1 MTDKKIKY
9 GFWLPPEV
17 NEQIDRHIPMDCC
30 SANRSEFVENA
41 ILFYVAHL
49 SMESTMALLPA
60 ALSTTIEGI
69 ADSYFARLSSLL
81 YKMLVDQNI
90 TNHLLAAD
98 SDMSTA
104 DYQQLRGQ
112 SIREINSTHGRIN
125 LKDAIQFQK
134 TV

>member
-17 NEQIDRHIPMDCC
+17 NEQIDQHIPMDCC

-49 SMESTMALLPA
+49 SMESTMALL
-60 ALSTTIEGI
+60 
-69 ADSYFARLSSLL
+69 RSLL